1 MGDEPLKDQGRPFRS
16 VVCFMVTFHCTPS
29 LITCITWTYC
39 MHPVQG
45 AIAPRGWDL
54 CISPPQPWIQ
64 LFNRNTKLPHCVQQG
79 YPSYS
84 QCLPNFEHEFQCW
97 LNDFTYTRNRGHLRQ
112 TKKVA
117 MCIDRLLPC
126 LKVFIY
132 GKWWFSTCF
141 FTRKKSW
148 WVLGGFWVGCQ
159 APHLQVLFLLTLDC
173 QWSSRHAFCCCMW
186 CWSMTIRVRWQK
198 LLHNFGALF
207 TPLGQWIWAKC
218 YTHQSS
224 RPLPEC
230 WMHQK
235 RYIT

>member
-1 MGDEPLKDQGRPFRS
+1 MSTAGANSWVMSHWRTKGALSAVLFVSWWLFTAHQASSP
-16 VVCFMVTFHCTPS
+16 
-29 LITCITWTYC
+29 CITWTYC

-117 MCIDRLLPC
+117 MCIDRLFPC

-148 WVLGGFWVGCQ
+148 WVLGGFWVGSQ

-173 QWSSRHAFCCCMW
+173 QWSSRHAFCCCIVVLVNDYQGTLTK
-186 CWSMTIRVRWQK
+186 TI
-198 LLHNFGALF
+198 
-207 TPLGQWIWAKC
+207 T
-218 YTHQSS
+218 
-224 RPLPEC
+224 
-230 WMHQK
+230 
-235 RYIT
+235 